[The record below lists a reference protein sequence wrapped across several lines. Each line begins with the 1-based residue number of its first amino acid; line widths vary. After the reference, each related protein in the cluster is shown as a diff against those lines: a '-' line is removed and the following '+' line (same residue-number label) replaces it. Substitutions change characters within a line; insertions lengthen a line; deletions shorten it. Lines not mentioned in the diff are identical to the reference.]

1 VAPPIAQRDFPLGPS
16 CVLTVKMRLL
26 SLLLLL
32 AATPAAAEEA
42 HAFAF
47 VVGANRGGESQG
59 DLRYAEE
66 DARRVAEVV
75 TALGRYPAG
84 NVRLLIRPTRNQVLA
99 GLDALARDAGQA
111 RAAGAEVRI
120 LFYYSGHARAN
131 ALSLG
136 DEELPLAEL
145 RQRLLALPATLTI
158 ATLDACQSGSF
169 SRIKGAEPTA
179 DFSFNT
185 VNRLTTA
192 GIAVMASSSATELSQ
207 ESEQLRSSYFTHHLL
222 VGLRGAG
229 DADRDGRVTLAEA
242 YRYAY
247 NRTLVDTAATAVGS
261 QHATLELGLRGKGE
275 VVLTYPAEASS
286 RLELSRTLTG
296 DILIHR
302 ESGESVVAEIHKVA
316 GEPMALA
323 LPPGRYVA
331 LYRRDRDIRRCTLVL
346 DRGSTALDVGRCSP
360 VETFELAAKGAEARE
375 TWALELGIGA
385 SRPAKDRYHDRL
397 GDFGFHEHLFLGVPR
412 LSLALVRS
420 LRHIQLGA
428 ELVTLDTREYRR
440 PGAEN
445 GVNQDEHFKWS
456 TFGLGAFARAGYP
469 LLSWLTPY
477 AQLGFGLSLARSSYQ
492 EVDSTSHAVTADDGD
507 TFLGYW
513 VKGAVGLSLM
523 PWRHVGF
530 FVQSHLTFAPTVKN
544 RIGDVHDDGGFF
556 VMVGMRGVR

>member
-1 VAPPIAQRDFPLGPS
+1 
-16 CVLTVKMRLL
+16 MRHAV
-26 SLLLLL
+26 LLLILL
-32 AATPAAAEEA
+32 RAAPAAAGEQ
-42 HAFAF
+42 AFAF
-47 VVGANRGGESQG
+47 VVGANRGGESQEE
-59 DLRYAEE
+59 LRYAED
-66 DARRVAEVV
+66 DARRVAEVM

-84 NVRLLIRPTRNQVLA
+84 HVRLLLRPTRAQLLA
-99 GLDALARDAGQA
+99 ALDALARDVGQA
-111 RAAGAEVRI
+111 RAAGGDVRI

-136 DEELPLAEL
+136 AEELPLSEL

-158 ATLDACQSGSF
+158 AALDACQSGGF

-179 DFSFNT
+179 DFSYNT

-286 RLELSRTLTG
+286 QLELSRALAG
-296 DILIHR
+296 ELLIHR
-302 ESGESVVAEIHKVA
+302 EAGESVLAEIHKVA

-331 LYRRDRDIRRCTLVL
+331 LYRRERDIRRCSLTLGERGTTVL
-346 DRGSTALDVGRCSP
+346 EVGRCAP
-360 VETFELAAKGAEARE
+360 VESFEIAAKGGEPARE
-375 TWALELGIGA
+375 RWALELGIGV
-385 SRPAKDRYHDRL
+385 SRPVDDRYHERL
-397 GDFGFHEHLFLGVPR
+397 RDFGFHEHLLFGAPR

-420 LRHIQLGA
+420 LRRYTQVGV
-428 ELVTLDTREYRR
+428 ELATLDAREYRR
-440 PGAEN
+440 EGAEN
-445 GVNQDEHFKWS
+445 GVDQDEHFRWS
-456 TFGLGAFARAGYP
+456 SGALGAFGRLGDP
-469 LLSWLTPY
+469 LLRWLYPY
-477 AQLGFGLSLARSSYQ
+477 AQLGLGVVLARSNYQ
-492 EVDSTSHAVTADDGD
+492 EVGMESQAVTSEATE

-513 VKGAVGLSLM
+513 VKGALGVSLM
-523 PWRHVGF
+523 PWQHVGF
-530 FVQSHLTFAPTVKN
+530 FAQVHRSFAPTLKN
-544 RIGDVHDDGGFF
+544 RIGDVHDDGGLFLL
-556 VMVGMRGVR
+556 VGMRGAR